1 MSDFEAKIT
10 PAGLS
15 QRNLVDLLY
24 MIIAAIQGICTKLDA
39 DAGVNHTTH
48 VANCFTAIF
57 NGKIV
62 DSRAN
67 KILNYIGGVQDKFWG
82 ETRPTGISDKFL
94 NEMIYQIFNMMKT
107 LTAQLD
113 TDGLTSSGNYNAN
126 CYTALYLWMITNEA
140 GNTLGNGNT
149 YWFNPQGMTNQKQ
162 LVDLLAAIVN
172 SIAILTLMLDA
183 DATVTGKNYTATWY
197 TAAILMLIENSTG
210 NVYGN
215 ASTMQ
220 P

>member
-1 MSDFEAKIT
+1 
-10 PAGLS
+10 
-15 QRNLVDLLY
+15 
-24 MIIAAIQGICTKLDA
+24 MIIAAIQGICTQLDS
-39 DAGVNHTTH
+39 DAGVNDTTH
-48 VANCFTAIF
+48 SAKCFTAIF

-62 DSRAN
+62 DSRDN
-67 KILNYIGGVQDKFWG
+67 KLLNYIGGVQDKFWG
-82 ETRPTGISDKFL
+82 EIRPRGVSDKFL
-94 NEMIYQIFNMMKT
+94 NEIIYQIFNMMKT

-113 TDGLTSSGNYNAN
+113 TDGLAKSGNYNAN

-172 SIAILTLMLDA
+172 SITTLTQMLDA
-183 DATVTGKNYTATWY
+183 DATVTGKNFTATWY
-197 TAAILMLIENSTG
+197 TATILMLIENSTG
-210 NVYGN
+210 NIYGN

>member
-1 MSDFEAKIT
+1 MADFEARIT
-10 PAGLS
+10 PTGLS

-24 MIIAAIQGICTKLDA
+24 MIIAAIQGICTQLDA

-48 VANCFTAIF
+48 LANCFTAIF

-67 KILNYIGGVQDKFWG
+67 KIMNYIGGTQDRFWQDIKPAG
-82 ETRPTGISDKFL
+82 VSGKAQ
-94 NEMIYQIFNMMKT
+94 NEMLYQIFNMMKT

-113 TDGLTSSGNYNAN
+113 NDGLASSGSYLAY
-126 CYTALYLWMITNEA
+126 CYTVLYLWMITNEA

-149 YWFNPQGMTNQKQ
+149 YWFNPQGVTNQKQ
-162 LVDLLAAIVN
+162 LVDLLAAIVD
-172 SIAILTLMLDA
+172 SITTMTQMLDA

-197 TAAILMLIENSTG
+197 TATILMLIENSSG